1 MGAASTN
8 IMNRT
13 TTTTTNASHNNGD
26 EDDWLDLD
34 AKMSSILHTQKS
46 QQATTTTKTLA
57 ARSTTLLTT
66 LHNHHTRLLA
76 DSSNIQSTLTNS
88 IHKEKQALHNESQEL
103 STQLSAVQELQST
116 KEQLLR
122 SNSEIQTQLATC
134 ASNINECQLEAKEEI
149 STIQTIEAR
158 HMKNI
163 PKIKHELT
171 LHAMMTNI
179 KWDYSCGPEKL
190 RGEVSWNK
198 RGVLKEFEIEKEEQR
213 EVEIAER
220 LWGVIEG

>member
-1 MGAASTN
+1 MMLAASTN
-8 IMNRT
+8 IMNSNT
-13 TTTTTNASHNNGD
+13 TTTTTATNNNGD

-46 QQATTTTKTLA
+46 QQATTTKTLA
-57 ARSTTLLTT
+57 ARSTTLLTA

-116 KEQLLR
+116 KELLLR

-134 ASNINECQLEAKEEI
+134 ASNIHECQLEAKEEI

-179 KWDYSCGPEKL
+179 KWDYSSADKL
-190 RGEVSWNK
+190 RGEVSLNK
-198 RGVLKEFEIEKEEQR
+198 RGVLREFEIEKEEQG

-220 LWGVIEG
+220 LWGIIEG